1 METWQRNLWLLWFGV
16 LVTSASFSI
25 VVPFLP
31 LFLLQLGMH
40 QQVET
45 WAGWLY
51 SVTFLTGA
59 LSAPFWGS
67 LADKYG
73 RKPMI
78 VRAGLSLCVLYL
90 LTALVTNPYQLL
102 AIRILQGVLAG
113 FVPGSM
119 ALIATQTPE
128 SRVGYALSVLSTASA
143 AGNILGPL
151 LGGALARL
159 FGYRW
164 AFACAGLL
172 VLLAA
177 LLVICFVKEEKFAP
191 GQARSSVLDALQ
203 QALANR
209 PLLLAL
215 GLTMLATFSIMTVE
229 PVLTLYILELGG
241 SMQNASLYAG
251 LAFSL
256 AGVASVLFAPRWGR
270 WADKVGFRKV
280 LVVGLLGGGLGYLAQ
295 VVVHDV
301 WGFAALRFVYGAF
314 FCAVFPAL
322 QGLVVES
329 CSADF
334 RGRAFGLSQTAN
346 QAGNTLGPLV
356 GGYLGGAWGTHSVFW
371 LTGSL
376 LVLTGGLAAWAYG
389 RVPVR
394 LPAAPGPPSRRSS

>member
-90 LTALVTNPYQLL
+90 LTALVSNPYQLL

-128 SRVGYALSVLSTASA
+128 SRVGYALSV
-143 AGNILGPL
+143 
-151 LGGALARL
+151 
-159 FGYRW
+159 
-164 AFACAGLL
+164 
-172 VLLAA
+172 
-177 LLVICFVKEEKFAP
+177 
-191 GQARSSVLDALQ
+191 
-203 QALANR
+203 
-209 PLLLAL
+209 
-215 GLTMLATFSIMTVE
+215 
-229 PVLTLYILELGG
+229 
-241 SMQNASLYAG
+241 
-251 LAFSL
+251 
-256 AGVASVLFAPRWGR
+256 
-270 WADKVGFRKV
+270 
-280 LVVGLLGGGLGYLAQ
+280 
-295 VVVHDV
+295 
-301 WGFAALRFVYGAF
+301 
-314 FCAVFPAL
+314 
-322 QGLVVES
+322 
-329 CSADF
+329 
-334 RGRAFGLSQTAN
+334 
-346 QAGNTLGPLV
+346 
-356 GGYLGGAWGTHSVFW
+356 
-371 LTGSL
+371 
-376 LVLTGGLAAWAYG
+376 
-389 RVPVR
+389 
-394 LPAAPGPPSRRSS
+394 